1 MSSVLKPAKFVDSA
15 ASAATMFFVTAALA
29 AVTLSTA
36 ATAVAEPVPGPDP
49 VPVPG
54 VVGAEEGGGCVTGQ
68 VLKDDTCVSAVVSPE
83 TGGETRVSA
92 PTIGGVETSTTNS
105 YLDPMHT
112 VPNLNGDP
120 CTGQWESTACYA
132 MNFDSA
138 PSVQPRSTLS
148 SSP

>member
-1 MSSVLKPAKFVDSA
+1 MISVVKPVKFLA
-15 ASAATMFFVTAALA
+15 AAALA
-29 AVTLSTA
+29 AAALSVAPA
-36 ATAVAEPVPGPDP
+36 ALAEPLPGPNPIPVPGP
-49 VPVPG
+49 G
-54 VVGAEEGGGCVTGQ
+54 GYEQGGGCVTGE
-68 VLKDDTCVSAVVSPE
+68 VMENGGCVSANTSPM
-83 TGGETRVSA
+83 TGGETRIAA
-92 PTIGGVETSTTNS
+92 PSVGGGGEVATTTTNS

-138 PSVQPRSTLS
+138 PAVQPRSTLS

>member
-1 MSSVLKPAKFVDSA
+1 M
-15 ASAATMFFVTAALA
+15 
-29 AVTLSTA
+29 
-36 ATAVAEPVPGPDP
+36 EN
-49 VPVPG
+49 
-54 VVGAEEGGGCVTGQ
+54 GG
-68 VLKDDTCVSAVVSPE
+68 CVSAVTSPA
-83 TGGETRVSA
+83 TGGETRVAA
-92 PTIGGVETSTTNS
+92 PSVGGGVQTSTTNS

-138 PSVQPRSTLS
+138 PAVQPRSTLS

>member
-1 MSSVLKPAKFVDSA
+1 MLKFAKLVAATALTAAALST
-15 ASAATMFFVTAALA
+15 ASAALA
-29 AVTLSTA
+29 EPLPGPNPI
-36 ATAVAEPVPGPDP
+36 PVPGP
-49 VPVPG
+49 G
-54 VVGAEEGGGCVTGQ
+54 GYEQGGGCVAGE
-68 VLKDDTCVSAVVSPE
+68 VMENGGCVSANVSPA
-83 TGGETRVSA
+83 TGGETRVAA
-92 PTIGGVETSTTNS
+92 PSVGGGGGAVTTTTNS

-138 PSVQPRSTLS
+138 PAVQPRSTLS